1 MPGVFIEM
9 RVEGLDK
16 VLERLGPRFENA
28 IVEAVKTGLYEKELE
43 METEMK
49 GESPHKSG
57 HMRRNIRAEEPVVE
71 S

>member
-1 MPGVFIEM
+1 MPGMFIEI
-9 RVEGLDK
+9 RVEGIDK
-16 VLERLGPRFENA
+16 VLKDLADLESA

-49 GESPHKSG
+49 GECPHKSG
-57 HMRRNIRAEEPVVE
+57 HLRRNIRAEEPVVE

>member
-1 MPGVFIEM
+1 MPGMFIQIK
-9 RVEGLDK
+9 VEGMDK
-16 VLERLGPRFENA
+16 LLGDLASLESA

-57 HMRRNIRAEEPVVE
+57 HMRRMIKAEEPVVE